1 MKRRKIWVLAAA
13 ASAMLA
19 LSACGGSAAEAP
31 AQESAAEAEETVP
44 EEAQEEPSDTAGES
58 EPDEQTQ
65 EQQEPDQQLSDTGFS
80 ISDIEEYTDQAYVEI
95 NDNKPYFSE
104 EDLTEQSFEYYS
116 DLDELGRCGTA
127 YACIGIDLMPTE
139 ERGSISQV
147 KPTGWKSVEY
157 DVVDGKHLYNRCH
170 LIGFQL
176 SGENANEKNLITGTR
191 YLNVDGMLPF
201 ENMIAD
207 YVEETENHVLYRVT
221 PVFEGDNLVASGVLL
236 EAQSV
241 EDQGEDIQFC
251 TYVYNVQ
258 PGVEIDYETGES
270 RLAEAELQSQEPAEE
285 PESEPSLPEP
295 TEEPESE
302 PPLPEP
308 TDDRKSEPA
317 SQEQAEEPE
326 PEPEVAAE
334 AEPRGTDYILNTSTK
349 KFHYPSCGSVGQ
361 MKESNKEFYTG
372 SRDDVIA
379 RGYDPCKKC
388 NP

>member
-1 MKRRKIWVLAAA
+1 M
-13 ASAMLA
+13 
-19 LSACGGSAAEAP
+19 
-31 AQESAAEAEETVP
+31 
-44 EEAQEEPSDTAGES
+44 
-58 EPDEQTQ
+58 
-65 EQQEPDQQLSDTGFS
+65 
-80 ISDIEEYTDQAYVEI
+80 EI

-334 AEPRGTDYILNTSTK
+334 PEPRGTDYILNTSTK
-349 KFHYPSCGSVGQ
+349 KFHYPSCGSVSQ